1 MDGIW
6 AWGGKTMK
14 KQIRDYLILSFASLL
29 VAVGVYFFKFPNN
42 FTYGGISGLS
52 VLLGRIFRL
61 GSTATLNMIL
71 DYSLL
76 ALGLLILGR
85 NFAVRTVYCC
95 LLYSF
100 LVWIFER
107 ICPMNGPLTDEP
119 LLELIVTIALSAVGA
134 GIMFNLDASSGG
146 TEIIAMII
154 KKYSKL
160 NTTSALLAS
169 DVVVAAGS
177 FFVFGIETC
186 LYSMLGLVMR
196 SLLANTVLENIRLCK
211 YFNIITTKHEE
222 ICRYIINDL
231 NRSATLVKA
240 EGAYTGEDRKMV
252 LVACKRHEAVD
263 LQKQV
268 KKIDPHAFMFISNT
282 SEIIGK
288 NFLQI

>member
-1 MDGIW
+1 
-6 AWGGKTMK
+6 MK

-61 GSTATLNMIL
+61 ESTATLNIIM

-76 ALGLLILGR
+76 AVGLIVLGR
-85 NFAVRTVYCC
+85 GFAVRTVYCC
-95 LLYSF
+95 MLYSF
-100 LVWIFER
+100 LVWVFER
-107 ICPMNGPLTDEP
+107 VYPMTAPFTDET
-119 LLELIVTIALSAVGA
+119 LMELIVTIALSAVGA

-146 TEIIAMII
+146 TEIIAMIVR
-154 KKYSKL
+154 KYSKL
-160 NTTSALLAS
+160 NTTSALLVS

-177 FFVFGIETC
+177 LFVFGIETC
-186 LYSMLGLVMR
+186 LFSILGLVLR
-196 SLLANTVLENIRLCK
+196 SFLANTVLENIRLCK
-211 YFNIITTKHEE
+211 YFNIITTRHEE
-222 ICRYIINDL
+222 ICRYIINDMKH
-231 NRSATLVKA
+231 SATLVNA

-263 LQKQV
+263 LQKRV
-268 KKIDPHAFMFISNT
+268 KQIDPHAFMFISNT

>member
-1 MDGIW
+1 
-6 AWGGKTMK
+6 MK
-14 KQIRDYLILSFASLL
+14 KQIRDYAILSFASLL

-52 VLLGRIFRL
+52 VLLGRMFKL
-61 GSTATLNMIL
+61 SSTATLNIIL

-76 ALGLLILGR
+76 ALGLIVLGR

-95 LLYSF
+95 MLYSF
-100 LVWIFER
+100 LVWLFER
-107 ICPMNGPLTDEP
+107 IYPMSGPFTDEP

-154 KKYSKL
+154 KKFSKL

-177 FFVFGIETC
+177 LFVFGIETC
-186 LYSMLGLVMR
+186 LYSMLGLVLR
-196 SLLANTVLENIRLCK
+196 SFLANTVLENIRLCK
-211 YFNIITTKHEE
+211 YFNIVTDRHEE
-222 ICRYIINDL
+222 ICRYIIDEL
-231 NRSATLVKA
+231 NRSATLVRA
-240 EGAYTGEDRKMV
+240 EGAYTGADKRMV

-268 KKIDPHAFMFISNT
+268 RKIDPNAFMFISNT

>member
-1 MDGIW
+1 
-6 AWGGKTMK
+6 MK

-29 VAVGVYFFKFPNN
+29 VAVGVYFFKFPNK

-52 VLLGRIFRL
+52 VLLGRIFNL
-61 GSTATLNMIL
+61 ESTATLNMIM

-76 ALGLLILGR
+76 GVGLLILGR

-100 LVWIFER
+100 MVWVFER
-107 ICPMNGPLTDEP
+107 IYPMTAPFTDEP
-119 LLELIVTIALSAVGA
+119 LLELVITIILSAVGA

-154 KKYSKL
+154 RKYSKL
-160 NTTSALLAS
+160 NTSAALLAS
-169 DVVVAAGS
+169 DIIVAAGS
-177 FFVFGIETC
+177 FFVFGIEIC
-186 LYSMLGLVMR
+186 LYSILGLLMR
-196 SLLANTVLENIRLCK
+196 SFLANNVLESIRLCK
-211 YFNIITTKHEE
+211 YFNIVTTKHEE
-222 ICRYIINDL
+222 ICKYIIDDL
-231 NRSATLVKA
+231 NRSATLVTA
-240 EGAYTGEDRKMV
+240 SGAYTGEERKMV
-252 LVACKRHEAVD
+252 LVACRRHEAVD

>member
-1 MDGIW
+1 
-6 AWGGKTMK
+6 MK

-52 VLLGRIFRL
+52 VLMGRIFGL
-61 GSTATLNMIL
+61 ESTATLNIIL

-76 ALGLLILGR
+76 AVGLLVLGR

-100 LVWIFER
+100 LVWAFER
-107 ICPMNGPLTDEP
+107 IYPMTGPFTDETI
-119 LLELIVTIALSAVGA
+119 LELIITIALSAVGA

-154 KKYSKL
+154 RKYSKL
-160 NTTSALLAS
+160 NITSALLAS
-169 DVVVAAGS
+169 DIIVAGGS
-177 FFVFGIETC
+177 LFVFGIETC
-186 LYSMLGLVMR
+186 MYSILGLVLR

-211 YFNIITTKHEE
+211 YFNIVTKKHEE
-222 ICRYIINDL
+222 ICRYIINDMK
-231 NRSATLVKA
+231 RSATLVHA
-240 EGAYTGEDRKMV
+240 EGAYTGESRKMV
-252 LVACKRHEAVD
+252 LVACRRSEAID
-263 LQKQV
+263 LQKAV

-288 NFLQI
+288 NFLEI